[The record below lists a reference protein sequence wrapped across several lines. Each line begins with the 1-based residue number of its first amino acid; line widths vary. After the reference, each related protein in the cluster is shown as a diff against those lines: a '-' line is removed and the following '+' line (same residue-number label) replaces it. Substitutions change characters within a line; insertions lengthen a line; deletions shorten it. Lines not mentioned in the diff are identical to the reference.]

1 MAWWRKSSAPTP
13 RSRWNQD
20 DYHTAFAATSK
31 AQIEQGVSPWQQ
43 PWPPGAR
50 RRPENIQT
58 GTPYRGGNSVYLSV
72 TQTAKGYRDHR
83 WATYKQI
90 HDRGGQVRTGE
101 QATHVL
107 FYKFDDQQETA
118 GAPDTPATSPAGA
131 AEQDQTRP
139 PMVRVY
145 AVFNVEQAD
154 HVTLDRRDDQDNEPE
169 WKAHQTAE
177 RVIQESGIH
186 VAHVRGDRACY
197 NLQTDKVTLPEREQF
212 ATANGYYQTA
222 LHELSHATGHPA
234 RMDRDTLKNGVG
246 NFGSVEYARE
256 ELRVEM
262 SAMLTGDCVGVGHD
276 GSRGAAYVK
285 GWITA
290 LDHDPREIYK
300 AAGDAQKISDYLMRP
315 VRDREQEIA
324 QQHRALAE
332 THSAA
337 RSPQISSAPTA
348 RPLDPRP
355 PLPVGAD
362 PGPRADD
369 RQPEEDPQPRRARR
383 SRAGDTMTSSSAQVD
398 TSPERPATVPTLQ
411 DRAGQ
416 LAPLGWT
423 GREAEWLALVALHS
437 GAFTRAQCGVY
448 FQAGDD
454 RKRLLRFV
462 RALIEK
468 HLAIEDARPI
478 FPGGARA
485 VLLTGKPIYQA
496 LGIPDVRHRRSKA
509 ATTIVLMRRLLS
521 LDYIIE
527 RPTFGWLPTE
537 SDKVQR
543 FEALG
548 LDRRTFPYRLS
559 GPSGTPQTP
568 RYFAFKLPIAVDDQA
583 ATFVYVDAHQTTD
596 SELRAWGTAH
606 MPLWS
611 ALRARTFAVHVVA
624 VGLGADAAD
633 RAAPL
638 LKHWTQDGDGTGTDN
653 PTGQTQ
659 ADPEIRQ
666 EIARLKAGITVG
678 DRASLAALGGFST
691 AAKRLKALRQLPEG
705 TPTTTKARV
714 AIDRF
719 QIWSTSRLTGPE
731 AAI

>member
-1 MAWWRKSSAPTP
+1 MAWWRKPSAQTS

-31 AQIEQGVSPWQQ
+31 AQIEQGMSPWQT
-43 PWPPGAR
+43 PWTPGAR

-107 FYKFDDQQETA
+107 FYKFDDQQEKA

-131 AEQDQTRP
+131 AEQEQTRP

-154 HVTLDRRDDQDNEPE
+154 HLTLDRRDDQDNEPE

-177 RVIQESGIH
+177 RVIQESGVH
-186 VAHVRGDRACY
+186 VKHVRGDRAFY
-197 NLQTDKVTLPEREQF
+197 NMQTDKVTLPEREQL
-212 ATANGYYQTA
+212 ATANGYYQIA
-222 LHELSHATGHPA
+222 MHELGHATGHPL
-234 RMDRDTLKNGVG
+234 RMDRDTLKNGAG

-256 ELRVEM
+256 ELRAEM

-276 GSRGAAYVK
+276 GSRGAAYVE

-300 AAGDAQKISDYLMRP
+300 AAADAQHISDYLMQP
-315 VRDREQEIA
+315 IRDREQETA
-324 QQHRALAE
+324 QEHRALAE
-332 THSAA
+332 KYSAA
-337 RSPQISSAPTA
+337 RSPQISSAPPA

-355 PLPVGAD
+355 PMPVGAD

-369 RQPEEDPQPRRARR
+369 RQPEGDPQPRRAQR
-383 SRAGDTMTSSSAQVD
+383 SRAGDKMTSSSAQVE
-398 TSPERPATVPTLQ
+398 TSPESPATVPTLQ

-437 GAFTRAQCGVY
+437 GAFTRAQWCQFFDGAHRE
-448 FQAGDD
+448 FA
-454 RKRLLRFV
+454 RLFV
-462 RALIEK
+462 RSLIEK
-468 HLAIEDARPI
+468 HLAIEDDRAI

-485 VLLTGKPIYQA
+485 VLLTGKPIYRA
-496 LGIPDVRHRRSKA
+496 LGIPDVRHRRSKDA
-509 ATTIVLMRRLLS
+509 STIVLMRRLLS
-521 LDYIIE
+521 LDYIID

-537 SDKVQR
+537 ADKVQR

-548 LDRRTFPYRLS
+548 LDRRTFPYRLY
-559 GPSGTPQTP
+559 GPDGKPQTP

-583 ATFVYVDAHQTTD
+583 ATFVYVDAGQTTD
-596 SELRAWGTAH
+596 SELRAWGAAH
-606 MPLWS
+606 APLWA
-611 ALRARTFAVHVVA
+611 ALRARTFAVQVVG
-624 VGLGADAAD
+624 VGMGAAAAD

-638 LKHWTQDGDGTGTDN
+638 LKYWSQDGDGAGVDT

-659 ADPEIRQ
+659 ADPEISQ
-666 EIARLKAGITVG
+666 EIGRLREATLGGNRSLLGEWGGYKKAIARLV
-678 DRASLAALGGFST
+678 
-691 AAKRLKALRQLPEG
+691 ALRQLPEG

>member
-1 MAWWRKSSAPTP
+1 MAWWRKPSAQTP

-20 DYHTAFAATSK
+20 DYHTSFAATSK
-31 AQIEQGVSPWQQ
+31 AQIEQGVSPWQT
-43 PWPPGAR
+43 PWTPGAR
-50 RRPENIQT
+50 RRPANLQT

-83 WATYKQI
+83 WATYKQL
-90 HDRGGQVRTGE
+90 HDMGGQVRTGE

-107 FYKFDDQQETA
+107 FYKFDDQQEK
-118 GAPDTPATSPAGA
+118 AGA
-131 AEQDQTRP
+131 AEQAQPRP

-154 HVTLDRRDDQDNEPE
+154 HVTRDRPDDQDNEPE

-177 RVIQESGIH
+177 RVIHESGIH
-186 VAHVRGDRACY
+186 VAHVRGDRAFY
-197 NLQTDKVTLPEREQF
+197 NMQTDKVTLPEREQM
-212 ATANGYYQTA
+212 ATANGYYQIA
-222 LHELSHATGHPA
+222 MHELGHATGHPL
-234 RMDRDTLKNGVG
+234 RMDRDTLKNGAG

-256 ELRVEM
+256 ELRAKM

-276 GSRGAAYVK
+276 GSRGAAYVE
-285 GWITA
+285 GWIAA

-300 AAGDAQKISDYLMRP
+300 AAADAQHISDYLMRP
-315 VRDREQEIA
+315 IRDREQETA
-324 QQHRALAE
+324 QEHRALAE
-332 THSAA
+332 KYSAA
-337 RSPQISSAPTA
+337 RSPQISAAPTA

-355 PLPVGAD
+355 PMPVGAD
-362 PGPRADD
+362 GGPRADD
-369 RQPEEDPQPRRARR
+369 RQPEGDPQPRRARR
-383 SRAGDTMTSSSAQVD
+383 SRAGDKRPSRPAQVD
-398 TSPERPATVPTLQ
+398 TSPESPATVPTLQ

-468 HLAIEDARPI
+468 HLAIEDERPI

-496 LGIPDVRHRRSKA
+496 LGIPDVRHRRSKG

-521 LDYIIE
+521 LDYIIA

-537 SDKVQR
+537 ADKVQR

-548 LDRRTFPYRLS
+548 LDRCTFPYRLS

-568 RYFAFKLPIAVDDQA
+568 RSFAFKLPIAVDDQA
-583 ATFVYVDAHQTTD
+583 ATFVYVDPGQTTD
-596 SELRAWGTAH
+596 SELRAWGMAH
-606 MPLWS
+606 APLWA
-611 ALRARTFAVHVVA
+611 ALRARTFAVQVVA
-624 VGLGADAAD
+624 VGTGAEAAD
-633 RAAPL
+633 RAAPA
-638 LKHWTQDGDGTGTDN
+638 LKHWTRDGDRQGATD
-653 PTGQTQ
+653 PAGPTQ
-659 ADPEIRQ
+659 ADPDIRQ
-666 EIARLKAGITVG
+666 EIARIKDAISSDNHQL
-678 DRASLAALGGFST
+678 LHALGGFKT
-691 AAKRLKALRQLPEG
+691 AVDRLKELRQLPDG
-705 TPTTTKARV
+705 TPTTTTARV

-719 QIWSTSRLTGPE
+719 QIWSTVRLTGPE

>member
-1 MAWWRKSSAPTP
+1 MAWWRTQSAQTP

-31 AQIEQGVSPWQQ
+31 AQIEQGVSPWQT
-43 PWPPGAR
+43 PWMPGAR

-90 HDRGGQVRTGE
+90 HDMGGQVRTGE

-107 FYKFDDQQETA
+107 FYKFDDQQEK
-118 GAPDTPATSPAGA
+118 AGA

-154 HVTLDRRDDQDNEPE
+154 HVTRDRRDDQDNEPE

-177 RVIQESGIH
+177 RVIQESGVH

-222 LHELSHATGHPA
+222 LHELGHATGHPA

-300 AAGDAQKISDYLMRP
+300 AAADAQHISDYLMRP

-332 THSAA
+332 QYSAA

-362 PGPRADD
+362 PGLRADD
-369 RQPEEDPQPRRARR
+369 RQPAGDPQPRRARR
-383 SRAGDTMTSSSAQVD
+383 SRAGDTLTSSSAQVD
-398 TSPERPATVPTLQ
+398 TSPERPATSRRCRT
-411 DRAGQ
+411 
-416 LAPLGWT
+416 APASSRPSDGP
-423 GREAEWLALVALHS
+423 A
-437 GAFTRAQCGVY
+437 
-448 FQAGDD
+448 
-454 RKRLLRFV
+454 
-462 RALIEK
+462 
-468 HLAIEDARPI
+468 ARPNGWPWSPCI
-478 FPGGARA
+478 AARLRA
-485 VLLTGKPIYQA
+485 RNVGCTSRPATTANACCGSSAPSSSSTSPSRTRGPSSPAARGPCCSPASPSIRRLASPTC
-496 LGIPDVRHRRSKA
+496 DNRRSTA

-521 LDYIIE
+521 LDYIIA

-537 SDKVQR
+537 SDKAQR

-678 DRASLAALGGFST
+678 DRAELDALGGFST

-705 TPTTTKARV
+705 PPTTTKARV

>member
-1 MAWWRKSSAPTP
+1 MAWWGKQSAQTP
-13 RSRWNQD
+13 RSRWNLD
-20 DYHTAFAATSK
+20 DYHTAFAAHSK
-31 AQIEQGVSPWQQ
+31 AQIEQGVSPWQK
-43 PWPPGAR
+43 PLTPGAGR
-50 RRPENIQT
+50 LPENIQT
-58 GTPYRGGNSVYLSV
+58 GTPYRGSNSVYLSV
-72 TQTAKGYRDHR
+72 TQTAQGYRDNR

-101 QATHVL
+101 KATHVL
-107 FYKFDDQQETA
+107 FYKFDDQQEKA
-118 GAPDTPATSPAGA
+118 GAAATPATSPAGA
-131 AEQDQTRP
+131 GEQEQTRP

-154 HVTLDRRDDQDNEPE
+154 HVTLDRRDDQDKVPE

-177 RVIQESGIH
+177 RVIRESGIH
-186 VAHVRGDRACY
+186 VAHVRGDRAFY
-197 NLQTDKVTLPEREQF
+197 NMETDKVTLPEREQM

-222 LHELSHATGHPA
+222 MHELGHATGHPL
-234 RMDRDTLKNGVG
+234 RMDRDTLKNGAG
-246 NFGSVEYARE
+246 NFGCVEYARE

-290 LDHDPREIYK
+290 LDQDPREICK
-300 AAGDAQKISDYLMRP
+300 AAGDAQKISDYLMRT
-315 VRDREQEIA
+315 VRAREQETA
-324 QQHRALAE
+324 QQQRALAE
-332 THSAA
+332 KYSAA
-337 RSPQISSAPTA
+337 RSPQISSAPTS

-362 PGPRADD
+362 GGPRADD
-369 RQPEEDPQPRRARR
+369 RQPEGDPQPRRARR
-383 SRAGDTMTSSSAQVD
+383 SRAGDKMTSSSAQVE
-398 TSPERPATVPTLQ
+398 TSPESPATVPTLQ

-437 GAFTRAQCGVY
+437 GVFTRSQCRAH

-454 RKRLLRFV
+454 RKRLSRFV

-468 HLAIEDARPI
+468 QLATEDERPI
-478 FPGGARA
+478 FPDGARA
-485 VLLTGKPIYQA
+485 VLLTGKPIYRA
-496 LGIPDVRHRRSKA
+496 LGIPDVRHRRGKD
-509 ATTIVLMRRLLS
+509 ATTQVLMRRLLS

-537 SDKVQR
+537 DDKVQR

-548 LDRRTFPYRLS
+548 VDRANFPYRKY
-559 GPSGTPQTP
+559 GQPGIP

-583 ATFVYVDAHQTTD
+583 ATFAYVDSGQTTD
-596 SELRAWGTAH
+596 SELRAWGAAH
-606 MPLWS
+606 APLWA

-624 VGLGADAAD
+624 VGTGAEAAD
-633 RAAPL
+633 RAAPV
-638 LKHWTQDGDGTGTDN
+638 LKHWTRDGDGTGAAD
-653 PTGQTQ
+653 PTGPTQ
-659 ADPEIRQ
+659 ADPDIRQ
-666 EIARLKAGITVG
+666 EIARLKAAIPTGN
-678 DRASLAALGGFST
+678 RSLLSAWGGFKM
-691 AAKRLKALRQLPEG
+691 AVDRLLELRQLPEG
-705 TPTTTKARV
+705 TPTTTTARV

-719 QIWSTSRLTGPE
+719 QIWSPVRLTGPE

>member
-1 MAWWRKSSAPTP
+1 MAWWRKPSAQTP

-31 AQIEQGVSPWQQ
+31 AQIEQGVAPWQR

-50 RRPENIQT
+50 RRPANIQT
-58 GTPYRGGNSVYLSV
+58 GTPYRGGNAVYLSV

-107 FYKFDDQQETA
+107 FYKFDDQPQKA
-118 GAPDTPATSPAGA
+118 GAADTPATSPAGA
-131 AEQDQTRP
+131 AEQAQTRP

-177 RVIQESGIH
+177 RVIQESGVH
-186 VAHVRGDRACY
+186 VKHVRGDRAFY
-197 NLQTDKVTLPEREQF
+197 NMQTDKVTLPEREQL
-212 ATANGYYQTA
+212 ATANGYYQIA
-222 LHELSHATGHPA
+222 MHELGHATGHPL
-234 RMDRDTLKNGVG
+234 RMDRDTLKNGAG

-256 ELRVEM
+256 ELRAEM

-276 GSRGAAYVK
+276 GSRGAAYVE

-300 AAGDAQKISDYLMRP
+300 AAADAQHISDYLMQP
-315 VRDREQEIA
+315 IRDREQETA
-324 QQHRALAE
+324 QEHRALAE
-332 THSAA
+332 KYSAA
-337 RSPQISSAPTA
+337 RSPQISSAPPA

-362 PGPRADD
+362 PGPRAND
-369 RQPEEDPQPRRARR
+369 RPPEGDPQPRRARR
-383 SRAGDTMTSSSAQVD
+383 SRAGDTMTSRPAQGD
-398 TSPERPATVPTLQ
+398 TRPESPATVPTLQ

-496 LGIPDVRHRRSKA
+496 LGIPDVRHRRSKG

-537 SDKVQR
+537 GDKVQR

-548 LDRRTFPYRLS
+548 LDRRTFPYRLY
-559 GPSGTPQTP
+559 GPDGKPQTP

-583 ATFVYVDAHQTTD
+583 ATFVYVDAGQTTD
-596 SELRAWGTAH
+596 SELRAWGAAH
-606 MPLWS
+606 APLWA
-611 ALRARTFAVHVVA
+611 ALRARTFAVQVAA
-624 VGLGADAAD
+624 VGLGAEAAD
-633 RAAPL
+633 RAAPA
-638 LKHWTQDGDGTGTDN
+638 LKHWTRDGDGPGVEI

-659 ADPEIRQ
+659 ADPDISQ
-666 EIARLKAGITVG
+666 EIARLREAT
-678 DRASLAALGGFST
+678 LGGNRSLLGEWGGFKM
-691 AAKRLKALRQLPEG
+691 AVDRLKELRQLPDG
-705 TPTTTKARV
+705 TPTTTTARV

-719 QIWSTSRLTGPE
+719 HIWSTSRLTGPE